1 MCNPALA
8 VAALAAASTAYQVD
22 SSNKQTAW
30 QNKQTEMNAEANN
43 KAVAENFKN
52 QNQLLNMQELQESE
66 QAAQQKMQQRLAV
79 QKEVASQR
87 VASGEAGVSGLSI
100 DSIFAD
106 VIRQGANN
114 LTTIDLNLADSNAQR
129 DVERKQLHN
138 AAIAGMQSTS
148 TYKGSN
154 RGLGAGLQIVGSGLN
169 AYTSAGGKFGST
181 KDSEAN
187 KQGQKP

>member
-114 LTTIDLNLADSNAQR
+114 ITTIDRNLADSNAQR
-129 DVERKQLHN
+129 DVERKQLRN
-138 AAIAGMQSTS
+138 AAEAGMQSTA
-148 TYKGSN
+148 TYKGS
-154 RGLGAGLQIVGSGLN
+154 GQALGAGLQIIGAGVGG
-169 AYTSAGGKFGST
+169 YMSAGGKFGGKTST
-181 KDSEAN
+181 NTK
-187 KQGQKP
+187 KT